1 MILILKFHIF
11 IMFFTSI
18 FKWDSWM
25 STSNCIWRNVLTH
38 NRARLNYRSIANFNP
53 PKNDHIITKPNAF
66 SNFNIFVN
74 KCIIIRNSIAF
85 IIME

>member
-53 PKNDHIITKPNAF
+53 PQ
-66 SNFNIFVN
+66 
-74 KCIIIRNSIAF
+74 
-85 IIME
+85 E